1 MKKRWSVGWLF
12 GMAGIGCMLPAPSA
26 WAAEAALNSGDTA
39 WMIVSTALVMMM
51 TPAGL
56 ALFYGGMSRYK
67 NLLNTLAMTFVAY
80 CLASVIWVMWGYSL
94 AFGPDKGGIIGGLD
108 FLFFAGITPTSLEGT
123 IPTNVFALFQ
133 MTFAGITVALVLGS
147 IVDRMKF
154 SAWLIFTALWVTF
167 VYCPIAHWVWG
178 KGWMASMG
186 ALDFAGGTVVHI
198 NAGVAGLVLAL
209 VLGKRIGFGKEAMFP
224 SSIALTALGAAL
236 LWFGWFGFNAGSA
249 LVADGLAGSAFLVT
263 NTSAAAAAL
272 AWMFTE
278 WLINKKPTVL
288 GIASGVVAGLVAITP
303 AAGFVGLGSSIL
315 IGIAA
320 GVLGFFSVARLKLK
334 IGYDDSLD
342 AFGVHGMCGT
352 LGALA
357 TGLFADPAVNAAGT
371 GLFFGNPMQIVIQ
384 LVSILATAVFT
395 AVGTLVLIYVTK
407 ALAGGLRVEE
417 ENERIGLDSAVH
429 GERAFEIE

>member
-1 MKKRWSVGWLF
+1 MKSRWSMLLI
-12 GMAGIGCMLPAPSA
+12 GMIGLLPVSSA
-26 WAAEAALNSGDTA
+26 WAAEAVLNSGDTA
-39 WMIVSTALVMMM
+39 WLIVSTALVMMM

-80 CLASVIWVMWGYSL
+80 CLTSVVWVMWGYSL

-108 FLFFAGITPTSLEGT
+108 FFFFSGITPASLEGT

-133 MTFAGITVALVLGS
+133 MTFACITVALVLGS

-154 SAWLIFTALWVTF
+154 SAWILFTVLWVTF

-178 KGWMASMG
+178 KGWMAGMG

-249 LVADGLAGSAFLVT
+249 LVADGLAGSAFLAT

-272 AWMFTE
+272 AWMFIE
-278 WLINKKPTVL
+278 WIINKKPTVL

-303 AAGFVGLGSSIL
+303 AAGFVGLGASIL
-315 IGIAA
+315 IGVAA
-320 GVLGFFSVARLKLK
+320 GALGFFSVARLKQKL
-334 IGYDDSLD
+334 GYDDSLD

-357 TGLFADPAVNAAGT
+357 TGLFADPAVNPAGT
-371 GLFFGNPMQIVIQ
+371 GLFFGNAQQ
-384 LVSILATAVFT
+384 LLVQLASILATAAFT
-395 AVGTLVLIYVTK
+395 AVMTLLLIYVTK
-407 ALAGGLRVEE
+407 ALTRGLRVEE